1 MMDSLLKEYVYYLKV
16 TKGLSKNTIV
26 SYQHDLLDYLQFL
39 TKQYAIKDPMHL
51 TKQQAIA
58 YVARLKRQELSAK
71 TITRKLSSL
80 RSFHD
85 YLLSEKLVSEN
96 IILAIP
102 KPKVEKQ
109 LPNVLAYQEILT
121 LLEVA
126 KGTSSP
132 LDYRN
137 VALIELAYGSG
148 LRVSELLQVKVA
160 DLHLPMGVVH
170 ILGKGK
176 KERIVPLGEASIVAL
191 RSYLTQG
198 RPFLHVENKEL
209 VFVNKNGKK
218 LSRIGFYKILLTL
231 AKKAQIDKDIS
242 PHTLR
247 HSYATHLLEGGANLR
262 MVQELLGHEDILT
275 TENYTHISKASLQQN
290 YLATHPRAKSKGNE

>member
-1 MMDSLLKEYVYYLKV
+1 MDVLLKEYLYYLKI
-16 TKGLSKNTIV
+16 TKGLSKNTIL
-26 SYQHDLLDYLQFL
+26 SYQHDLNDYGQFL
-39 TKQYAIKDPMHL
+39 IKQYQIKDPMQI

-58 YVARLKRQELSAK
+58 YLARLKRQELSGK

-96 IILAIP
+96 VILAIP
-102 KPKVEKQ
+102 KPKVEKH
-109 LPNVLAYQEILT
+109 LPIVLSYEEILA
-121 LLEVA
+121 LLEAA
-126 KGTSSP
+126 KGHLGP
-132 LDYRN
+132 LDLRN

-170 ILGKGK
+170 VFGKGK
-176 KERIVPLGEASIVAL
+176 KERIVPLGEASIQAL
-191 RSYLTQG
+191 RSYLTGG
-198 RPFLHVENKEL
+198 RPFLHVEQKDL
-209 VFVNKNGKK
+209 VFVNKLGKK
-218 LSRIGFYKILLTL
+218 LSRVGFYKILGSL
-231 AKKAQIDKDIS
+231 AIKAHIDKDIS

-247 HSYATHLLEGGANLR
+247 HSYATHLLEGGADLR

-275 TENYTHISKASLQQN
+275 TENYTHISKATLHEH
-290 YLATHPRAKSKGNE
+290 YLATHPRAKTKGNE